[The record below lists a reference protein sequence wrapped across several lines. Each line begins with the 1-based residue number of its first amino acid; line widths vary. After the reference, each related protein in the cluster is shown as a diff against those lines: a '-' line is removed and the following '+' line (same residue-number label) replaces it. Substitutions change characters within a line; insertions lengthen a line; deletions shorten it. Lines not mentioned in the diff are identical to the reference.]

1 MENLTEPL
9 IGKLKKY
16 KQAMYTVAQATT
28 EGFHIYESDKIQSL

>member
-28 EGFHIYESDKIQSL
+28 VTLIVTFLYR